1 MKFIGSSKKK
11 NLKTIKVGRGKGWQK
26 ERDQQ
31 EWEKYERDW
40 QGECDQN
47 TLHTCMNDQN
57 TLHTCMNSS

>member
-1 MKFIGSSKKK
+1 M
-11 NLKTIKVGRGKGWQK
+11 KVGRGKGWQK